1 MGLRPLFNMKLTD
14 SNFLLYAMHHYD
26 NIQCQTIE
34 EFEEDLKKL
43 LYIKKLLSRYKNDN
57 DLKERLILNHIIV
70 LYNVFGDAFTNM
82 IFFKIDKEH
91 WPALVTFLVCVNR
104 MPDVVEFH
112 GIMLSDI
119 TLDQN
124 VISAL
129 RKI

>member
-1 MGLRPLFNMKLTD
+1 
-14 SNFLLYAMHHYD
+14 MHSYD

-57 DLKERLILNHIIV
+57 DLREKLILNHIIV

-91 WPALVTFLVCVNR
+91 WPALITFLVCVNR
-104 MPDVVEFH
+104 MPDLIESY
-112 GIMLSDI
+112 GIRLSDI
-119 TLDQN
+119 VLDQN
-124 VISAL
+124 IISAL

>member
-1 MGLRPLFNMKLTD
+1 MGLRPLFNMKLND
-14 SNFLLYAMHHYD
+14 DNFLLYAMHHYD

-57 DLKERLILNHIIV
+57 ELRERLILNHIII
-70 LYNVFGDAFTNM
+70 LYNVFGDAFTDM
-82 IFFKIDKEH
+82 AFCKIDKEH
-91 WPALVTFLVCVNR
+91 WPALITFLVWLDR
-104 MPDVVEFH
+104 MPEVVESY
-112 GIMLSDI
+112 GIRLSDI

-124 VISAL
+124 IISAL